1 MKQHFL
7 KLYGY
12 DYYANKL
19 ILKAILEAGS
29 PDRAV
34 KLMAHVLAAQQIW
47 LARCRQDADAQL
59 PALWP
64 DWQADELLIINH
76 QNNKNWLQFLESE
89 NLDKVITYK
98 NSTGVAFT
106 NSITDILT
114 HLINHGTHH
123 RAQAGQVVKNTGFK
137 LPNTD
142 YITYLRNK

>member
-7 KLYGY
+7 KLFGY
-12 DYYANKL
+12 DYYANEL
-19 ILKAILEAGS
+19 ILKTMLEAGN
-29 PDRAV
+29 PERAV

-47 LARCRQDADAQL
+47 LARCRQDTYVQL
-59 PALWP
+59 PTLWP
-64 DWQADELLIINH
+64 DWQADELPNINH

-89 NLDKVITYK
+89 NLDTIISYK
-98 NSTGVAFT
+98 NSTGITFT
-106 NSITDILT
+106 DSITDVLT